1 MSKKALQ
8 TRKRNQEILREV
20 FNTKTVIIDAIAA
33 DLVSIMAD
41 NKEGYRDINKMI
53 SGLLEV
59 QMGSLVDRIER
70 LL

>member
-8 TRKRNQEILREV
+8 TRKRDQEILREV